1 LGKRHPTFYDATAVP
16 APERPA
22 LRGVVETET
31 SVVGGGLAGLST
43 TLDLAERGREVVL
56 LEGERI
62 GWGASGRNG
71 GFVVAGYPAGNLTL
85 IDTVGRDTA
94 RTLFDL
100 SRMGQALVSERIERY
115 GFPGVAKTMGGL
127 RCAMRGQDAVLERQ
141 RAVMADV
148 FDVELDLWPGER
160 VREVLATERYGGGL
174 HNPNTFS
181 VHPHNLALGLAA
193 AAEGQGARLFDGSP
207 CRKLVSKGAVKRVLT
222 ADGEVR
228 AKTVVVACGGYI
240 GGLNWPLAAA
250 TVPIATFVAVT
261 EPLGPELDAAI
272 ATPYAISDLQMA
284 TNYYRRIAG
293 DRLLWGGRVKAWEPG
308 AGSIGRALGRD
319 LAAFYPALRAARFE
333 YVWSGLMS
341 YLRHHMPAIG
351 LLRPDVWYATGF
363 GGLGLA
369 LTSMAGRLVA
379 SAIDEGDARWRH
391 FERFGLPFAGG
402 MLGRVP
408 AQLLYWRAEMA
419 GRLGQVTARE

>member
-1 LGKRHPTFYDATAVP
+1 MGKRHQTFYDATVVA

-22 LRGVVETET
+22 LRGVVKTET
-31 SVVGGGLAGLST
+31 CVVGGGLAGLSAA
-43 TLDLAERGREVVL
+43 LDLAERGREVVL
-56 LEGERI
+56 LEGEGI

-85 IDTVGRDTA
+85 IDTVGRHEA

-100 SRMGQALVSERIERY
+100 SRMGQALVSERIKRY
-115 GFPGVAKTMGGL
+115 RFSGVEKTMGGL
-127 RCAMRGQDAVLERQ
+127 RCAMRGQDVVLERQ
-141 RAVMADV
+141 RAVMAEV
-148 FDVELDLWPGER
+148 FDVDLDLWSGER
-160 VREVLATERYGGGL
+160 VRDVLATERYGGGL
-174 HNPNTFS
+174 HNPSTFS

-193 AAEGQGARLFDGSP
+193 AAETHGAHLFDGSP
-207 CRKLVSKGAVKRVLT
+207 CRKLALDGAVKRIQT
-222 ADGEVR
+222 AHGEVR
-228 AKTVVVACGGYI
+228 AKTVVLACGGYI

-272 ATPYAISDLQMA
+272 KTAYAISDLQMA
-284 TNYYRRIAG
+284 TNYYRRITG

-308 AGSIGRALGRD
+308 ARSIGRALGKD
-319 LAAFYPALRAARFE
+319 LAAFYPGLRAARFD
-333 YVWSGLMS
+333 YIWSGLMS

-351 LLRPDVWYATGF
+351 LLRPDVWYSTGF

-369 LTSMAGRLVA
+369 LTSMAGRLIA

-402 MLGRVP
+402 VLGRVP
-408 AQLLYWRAEMA
+408 AQLLYWRAEVA
-419 GRLGQVTARE
+419 GRLGRVTARE